1 MTAATEHSPEAP
13 LLQST
18 GKSVN
23 VVFINIDWKASRH
36 FKTLDA
42 NMKLLGK
49 TIANVVHN
57 MNPTMICMCE
67 VGEATKHLTVSDTIM
82 HAWNGAATE
91 HFELRS
97 MFQVGAPYMTIYR
110 HGPIH
115 CSCHC
120 ILNNLYVAKDAPR
133 TAQTFVCCGP
143 GNVTADVINV
153 HAPSGK
159 KSLTTQ
165 QRIALLTNLLQ
176 SNPQSMPG
184 QEIGRARFLIG
195 GDMNTSSSTASEI
208 ASVIGVSATAT
219 EHGCLG
225 LD

>member
-1 MTAATEHSPEAP
+1 MSA
-13 LLQST
+13 
-18 GKSVN
+18 N

-36 FKTLDA
+36 NRGRIHA
-42 NMKLLGK
+42 NMKILGK
-49 TIANVVHN
+49 TIDNVVHN

-67 VGEATKHLTVSDTIM
+67 VGQATIPLTEEQMQEVSQQSM
-82 HAWNGAATE
+82 RAWEGAATE

-110 HGPIH
+110 HSPIH
-115 CSCHC
+115 CSCRC

-153 HAPSGK
+153 HAPSGSGK

-176 SNPQSMPG
+176 SNSQSMPG
-184 QEIGRARFLIG
+184 QKLGRAYFLIG
-195 GDMNTSSSTASEI
+195 GDMNTKPHSLSQF
-208 ASVIGVSATAT
+208 
-219 EHGCLG
+219 L
-225 LD
+225 

>member
-1 MTAATEHSPEAP
+1 
-13 LLQST
+13 
-18 GKSVN
+18 
-23 VVFINIDWKASRH
+23 
-36 FKTLDA
+36 
-42 NMKLLGK
+42 
-49 TIANVVHN
+49 

-67 VGEATKHLTVSDTIM
+67 VGQATIPLTQEQMQQVSHQSMD
-82 HAWNGAATE
+82 AWKRTATE

-97 MFQVGAPYMTIYR
+97 MFQVAAPYMTIYR
-110 HGPIH
+110 HGPTH

-153 HAPSGK
+153 HAPSGSGK

-176 SNPQSMPG
+176 SNSQSYAWTKIWKGPFLNWWRH
-184 QEIGRARFLIG
+184 EHRAR
-195 GDMNTSSSTASEI
+195 SVTA
-208 ASVIGVSATAT
+208 
-219 EHGCLG
+219 
-225 LD
+225 